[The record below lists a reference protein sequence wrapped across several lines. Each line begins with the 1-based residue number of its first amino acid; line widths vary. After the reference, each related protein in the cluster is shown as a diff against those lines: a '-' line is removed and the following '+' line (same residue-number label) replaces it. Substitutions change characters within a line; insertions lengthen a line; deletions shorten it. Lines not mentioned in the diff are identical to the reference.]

1 MDLKLAGKVALV
13 TGASRGIGLAIA
25 RRLAEEG
32 MALAVAARDE
42 AGLRALAEGVEA
54 RGGQVLVHAADLSA
68 AAAPGAFAAAALDHF
83 GRIDLVVNNAGATKR
98 GDFLALSEEDWSAG
112 FALKFFGAVRLC
124 RAAWPHLV
132 ASRGSVVNIA
142 GAGGRT
148 GSAEFTIG
156 GAVNAAVLNL
166 TKCLADRGVRDGVR
180 VNAINP
186 GSIRTDRLTTR
197 IRQLANEKGVTEE
210 EAARQMTARMG
221 VERFGEPAEVA
232 DAVAFLASDRAAY
245 LQGAV
250 LDVDGG
256 LRRTL

>member
-1 MDLKLAGKVALV
+1 
-13 TGASRGIGLAIA
+13 
-25 RRLAEEG
+25 

-42 AGLRALAEGVEA
+42 ASLRALAEGVEA
-54 RGGQVLVHAADLSA
+54 RGGRVLVHAADLFA
-68 AAAPGAFAAAALDHF
+68 AAAPAAFASAALARF
-83 GRIDLVVNNAGATKR
+83 GRIDLVVNNAGAAKR
-98 GDFLALSEEDWSAG
+98 GDFLVHSEEDWSAG

-124 RAAWPHLV
+124 RAAWPHVV
-132 ASRGSVVNIA
+132 ASHGSVVNIA

-210 EAARQMTARMG
+210 EAARQMTACMG

-245 LQGAV
+245 LQGAI

-256 LRRTL
+256 LTRTL